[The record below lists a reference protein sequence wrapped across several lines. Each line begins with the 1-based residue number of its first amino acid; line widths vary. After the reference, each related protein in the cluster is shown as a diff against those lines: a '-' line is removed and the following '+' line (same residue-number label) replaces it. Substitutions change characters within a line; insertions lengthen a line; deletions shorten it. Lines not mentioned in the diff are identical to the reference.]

1 MNKMEI
7 LKNTFE
13 SIGYKTHLYLN
24 EDIDIYFLEILGIFC
39 EGDGCLY
46 EFTFNLQGEPV
57 GYEDDEF
64 RTLQE
69 HYKYLETLYEG
80 NEE

>member
-1 MNKMEI
+1 MKKMEI
-7 LKNTFE
+7 LKNAFE
-13 SIGYKTHLYLN
+13 SIGYKTNLYLN
-24 EDIDIYFLEILGIFC
+24 EDIDIYYLEILDIYD
-39 EGDGCLY
+39 GDGCLY

-57 GYEDDEF
+57 GYADDEF

-69 HYKYLETLYEG
+69 HYKYLETLYEK